1 MEQPYQAASVTSP
14 RVSVIIPTHNRSQ
27 LLRAAIDSVLAQTHP
42 AIEIIVVDDGSTD
55 DTASVIAQYAGRVTC
70 IEQANAGVSAARNTG
85 FRASSGEYVNFLD
98 DDDTFMPTK
107 IERQVE
113 VLDAKPEVGLAHC
126 GYQHIDEEGTV
137 LDTTGL
143 LPEGNVFKELVC
155 ECFLTVHSPLIRR
168 QCLDEVGL
176 FDEGLGY
183 GEEWE
188 LFLRIALAGYPFACV
203 QEPLCTYRVHR
214 ATKMTHTP
222 RLERG
227 TLAVMDRV
235 FANPQLPAD
244 VLALKDQVYSGV
256 HLWIGCQYYAAN
268 RWDDAQRSVA
278 EALAVH
284 PQLLIQRDELLS
296 VLYNQAMDMRIKDP
310 ARFVD
315 DVFDHLPPQA
325 DSLRPYRPYLT
336 SRVTAALSLRAYAAG
351 DIAEAK
357 CRLIEAIALYPP
369 MLEQTQDFFDMVCYQ
384 AMNPPV
390 TAPLRYVDT
399 VFRNLPAGA
408 KRLSRLHPRALSEV
422 NLGCAFRDYAAG
434 HYPLALRSIIRALRQ
449 GPAPLA
455 NRGTLSIFLHS
466 LSGRLAR
473 KHSTKGLSS
482 GTTTTGT

>member
-1 MEQPYQAASVTSP
+1 MLGQNTLP
-14 RVSVIIPTHNRSQ
+14 RVSVIIPTYNRSK
-27 LLRAAIDSVLAQTHP
+27 LLRVAVESVLAQTYP
-42 AIEIIVVDDGSTD
+42 AIEIIVVDDGSKD
-55 DTASVIAQYAGRVTC
+55 DTAAVMAEYAGHVTY

-85 FRASSGEYVNFLD
+85 FRASSGKYINFLD

-113 VLDAKPEVGLAHC
+113 VLDAKPEAGLAHC

-143 LPEGNVFKELVC
+143 LPEGNLFKELVC

-214 ATKMTHTP
+214 ATKMTHTL

-244 VLALKDQVYSGV
+244 VLALKDQVYSEV

-278 EALAVH
+278 EALALR
-284 PQLLIQRDELLS
+284 PQLLTQPDELLGA
-296 VLYNQAMDMRIKDP
+296 LYHSAMDVRIEDP
-310 ARFVD
+310 IRLLD
-315 DVFDHLPPQA
+315 DFFGHLPPQA
-325 DSLRPYRPYLT
+325 DSLRPHR
-336 SRVTAALSLRAYAAG
+336 SRLISKMMVDLSLRAYAAG

-357 CRLIEAIALYPP
+357 RRLGKAIALYPP
-369 MLEQTQDFFDMVCYQ
+369 MLERTQDFFDMACFH
-384 AMNPPV
+384 AMNLPV
-390 TAPLRYVDT
+390 NAPLKYVDT

-408 KRLSRLHPRALSEV
+408 ERLSRLRSRTLSEV
-422 NLGCAFRDYAAG
+422 NIGCAFRDYG
-434 HYPLALRSIIRALRQ
+434 TGRHRFVVRCVIGALWQRPAL
-449 GPAPLA
+449 LA
-455 NRGTLSIFLHS
+455 NKGVMSLFLQSLFGLLTTTRG
-466 LSGRLAR
+466 
-473 KHSTKGLSS
+473 TKGLGD
-482 GTTTTGT
+482 GTAIPGS